1 MTNSRW
7 YDYSKYFS
15 DDFLIAGFTNINFPF
30 NPPQDRIEFARL
42 LGLNSQNIVKLK
54 QVHSAEIAYTR
65 QPGQIENV
73 DGVITNNTDLILSIQ
88 VADCIPIYIIDNR
101 NKIFGLI
108 HAGWRGISKGII
120 EQSVLKLAEMNSN
133 MAAIKI
139 LLGPAI
145 RQCCFEVGPEVSKL
159 FDSKFQNDG
168 KGDRSYLDLQGII
181 INEYVRNGILA
192 EKISDIEICT
202 HCSDD
207 YYSFRRNGKRAG
219 RMIAMMGYKSPAK
232 I

>member
-1 MTNSRW
+1 MTNSGW
-7 YDYSKYFS
+7 HDYSKYFG
-15 DDFLIAGFTNINFPF
+15 DDLLIAGFTNINFPF
-30 NPPQDRIEFARL
+30 TPPQDRIKFARL

-54 QVHSAEIAYTR
+54 QVHSAEIVYAR
-65 QPGQIENV
+65 QPGQILEV
-73 DGVITNNTDLILSIQ
+73 DGVITDDFNLTLSIQ
-88 VADCIPIYIIDNR
+88 VADCIPIYIVDNR

-120 EQSVLKLAEMNSN
+120 EQSVLKLAEMNSSIS
-133 MAAIKI
+133 AIQI

-181 INEYVRNGILA
+181 VNEYERNGILA
-192 EKISDIEICT
+192 EKISDIGICT

-207 YYSFRRNGKRAG
+207 YYSFRQNGKRAG